1 MKLLAALLLC
11 AATAWPQYSSSLQ
24 RIGGGGS
31 YNALSSLESVKQP
44 YSPSV
49 LRTNMRY
56 IQPGTVTERK
66 QVDGKTWLRL
76 KNGKEEVWVADH
88 PEASYA
94 GVGRAMPCV
103 VVVGPASEDIG
114 GESVYYW
121 FSAASWEIAHVRAF
135 ELRRPGV
142 PLD

>member
-1 MKLLAALLLC
+1 MKLLAAFLLF
-11 AATAWPQYSSSLQ
+11 AVTAYPQFYGPVS
-24 RIGGGGS
+24 RVGGNGTVDVKE
-31 YNALSSLESVKQP
+31 NNKPRKQP

-49 LRTNMRY
+49 LRANMRY

-66 QVDGKTWLRL
+66 EVDGKTWLRL

-114 GESVYYW
+114 GESVYYY
-121 FSAASWEIAHVRAF
+121 FSVASWELTHVRAF

-142 PLD
+142 SLD

>member
-11 AATAWPQYSSSLQ
+11 AATAWPQPYGSLQ
-24 RIGGGGS
+24 RIGGL
-31 YNALSSLESVKQP
+31 YHPDTKTEPVKQP

-49 LRTNMRY
+49 LRPNMRY

-121 FSAASWEIAHVRAF
+121 FSVASWELAHVRAF